1 MELIYLDHAATTPM
15 RPAAIE
21 AMERALEETYGNASA
36 VYRPASR
43 AKQVLENARAVIA
56 DSIGAARNEI
66 YFTSG
71 GTESDNWALT
81 AAVDA
86 MHNCRPVIITTA
98 VEHHAILKT
107 CDYLK
112 RQNRCEVRILQ
123 VDGNGRVD
131 PGSVRT
137 ALESLDE
144 KSGSGARETLLS
156 RPGEKEASQSAR
168 VSAQLSQISRT
179 NVTGAACQQIIE
191 PAIVSV
197 MAVNNEIGTI
207 EPIAEIAEIVKQY
220 NDEHRKM
227 TAQGFGKTAF
237 VPVLF
242 HTDAVQAY
250 GKIPLRVDEMPID
263 LLSVSAHKIGGPKGI
278 GFLYIRNNLQ
288 LGAFMHGG
296 MQERGRRAGTEN
308 VPAAAGFATA
318 VSEFESKAVSL
329 QLYFW
334 NKVKAAIPDVIL
346 NGPAPGD
353 PGEVQAR
360 ISNNLNF
367 SIPGVEAESV
377 LIMLDMQGICAS
389 GGSACTTGALEPS
402 HVLTAIGADGER
414 ARGALR
420 FTIGA
425 ENTREE
431 IDRTVQ
437 VLTEIAR
444 RLRSMGG
451 H

>member
-56 DSIGAARNEI
+56 GSIGAARNEI

-86 MHNCRPVIITTA
+86 MNAAIDKCSNGRFQSDNSLGDGLSNGINSGRKPRIITTA
-98 VEHHAILKT
+98 IEHHAILTT
-107 CDYLK
+107 CEYLR
-112 RQNRCEVRILQ
+112 RQNRCDVTILP
-123 VDGNGRVD
+123 VDGNGIVN
-131 PGSVRT
+131 PESVRD
-137 ALESLDE
+137 ALEEDVPE
-144 KSGSGARETLLS
+144 
-156 RPGEKEASQSAR
+156 
-168 VSAQLSQISRT
+168 
-179 NVTGAACQQIIE
+179 
-191 PAIVSV
+191 IVSV

-220 NDEHRKM
+220 NDEHSKM
-227 TAQGFGKTAF
+227 AAQGSGKSAF

-250 GKIPLRVDEMPID
+250 GKIPLRVDEMSID

-308 VPAAAGFATA
+308 VPAAAGFAAA
-318 VSEFESKAVSL
+318 VSEFESKAENKAVSESENKAVSDTESL

-334 NKVKAAIPDVIL
+334 NKVKEAIPDVIL
-346 NGPAPGD
+346 NGPVPGKT
-353 PGEVQAR
+353 QAR
-360 ISNNLNF
+360 IFNNLNF

-402 HVLTAIGADGER
+402 HVLTAIGADKER

-437 VLTEIAR
+437 VLTEIAV
-444 RLRSMGG
+444 RLRTMGG